1 MLSMHSPWEVS
12 SKADV
17 YEAYRGYCAFL
28 KDYEIRYKKGDVRV
42 GHLPFVSGTKETCV
56 PDRVA

>member
-1 MLSMHSPWEVS
+1 MHSPWELS

-28 KDYEIRYKKGDVRV
+28 KDMK
-42 GHLPFVSGTKETCV
+42 
-56 PDRVA
+56 